1 MTPRV
6 AHVSLT
12 VRSASSRR
20 PVGARTALGHL
31 RRGDRGAAAVEFALI
46 VPILLILV
54 FGIIDFG
61 LAMYSQ
67 TMVGNAAREGV
78 RTASLEGTQAN
89 AEFAVTAAMTGIIGT
104 KPTVVTDPLAVANGF
119 QVKCTLANG
128 TWCTGWSTAG
138 GGTTPA
144 PQGATVAV
152 TITYSY
158 KWLTPIQI
166 IKGIPSSLKITRT
179 STMVVE

>member
-31 RRGDRGAAAVEFALI
+31 RRGDAGAAAVEFALI

-78 RTASLEGTQAN
+78 RTASLEGTQLN
-89 AEFAVTAAMTGIIGT
+89 AEFAVSQALTGIIGT
-104 KPTVVTDPLAVANGF
+104 KPLVVTDPSAVAYGF
-119 QVKCTLANG
+119 QVKCTIANG
-128 TWCTGWSTAG
+128 TWCTGWSANG

-144 PQGATVAV
+144 PQGATVSV

-166 IKGIPSSLKITRT
+166 VKGIPSSLKITRT